1 MLTVRMLEQ
10 AKDMEL
16 THGIIDLLDVL
27 SLTTP
32 NLHQL
37 LEREFVN
44 AIIKYV
50 NMWICMIGAML
61 DVQSYGYSSVQL
73 LSYSITTGASG
84 SQPWYSSIMLNSNNI
99 IAQHI
104 ASY

>member
-1 MLTVRMLEQ
+1 MLEQ

-50 NMWICMIGAML
+50 NM
-61 DVQSYGYSSVQL
+61 
-73 LSYSITTGASG
+73 
-84 SQPWYSSIMLNSNNI
+84 
-99 IAQHI
+99 
-104 ASY
+104 